1 MSRFART
8 FARIRIVAENHPP
21 LFWRFFRWLVFRA
34 CARKFRCRFPSARK
48 ALVRL
53 GSKPILLVHGEKDS
67 YIPVAQSQELYAC
80 ARCPKELW
88 IVDAAAHNRSVR
100 VAPKE
105 YARRIVDFFGT
116 HLYASVPMEAPADSG
131 VEQESPITVPQGAL
145 VGAGLG
151 RSPAE
156 QID

>member
-1 MSRFART
+1 MS
-8 FARIRIVAENHPP
+8 N
-21 LFWRFFRWLVFRA
+21 
-34 CARKFRCRFPSARK
+34 
-48 ALVRL
+48 
-53 GSKPILLVHGEKDS
+53 PI
-67 YIPVAQSQELYAC
+67 
-80 ARCPKELW
+80 
-88 IVDAAAHNRSVR
+88 SVR

-131 VEQESPITVPQGAL
+131 VEQESPITAPQGAL